1 MRKLIVLGSLNMDMS
16 IETDRIPMQG
26 ETMHGKDFLM
36 NTGGKGGNQAVAA
49 AKANTL
55 TYLIGKV
62 GSDVLG
68 EQVLKDLSQYGV
80 HTDYVHT
87 SKQESTG
94 LAMIIRCNHDNR
106 IVLHA
111 GANYDITI
119 DEVKD
124 SLHNIAKS
132 NDLFLTQLENPYSVV
147 KEALSYAKGLG
158 LTTILNPAPAQKLE
172 DEVYQ
177 TLDWIVV
184 NESECEVLS
193 GIYPDEE
200 HHIQALQWFLE
211 KGCNVIITLGE
222 HGSIACTKHEQY
234 RIPANKV
241 ETLDTTGAG
250 DTFIGA
256 FCKCLC
262 ENQDI
267 TDALQYASYAASLT
281 VSRYGAQ
288 CAIPTHEETYEY
300 MLKHTL

>member
-1 MRKLIVLGSLNMDMS
+1 MKKLIVLGSLNMDMS
-16 IETDRIPMQG
+16 IETDRIPLQG
-26 ETMHGKDFLM
+26 ETIHGKGFLM

-49 AKANTL
+49 AKANTF

-62 GSDVLG
+62 GDDALG
-68 EQVLKDLSQYGV
+68 EQVLKDLALYGV
-80 HTDYVHT
+80 HTDYVLT
-87 SKQESTG
+87 SEKESTG
-94 LAMIIRCNHDNR
+94 LAMIVRCNHDNR
-106 IVLHA
+106 IMLHA

-124 SLHNIAKS
+124 SLQSIAES
-132 NDLFLTQLENPYSVV
+132 SDLFLSQLENPYPIV
-147 KEALSYAKGLG
+147 KQALSYAKELG

-184 NESECEVLS
+184 NESECEILS
-193 GIYPDEE
+193 GIYPDET
-200 HHIQALQWFLE
+200 HYKQALQWFLE

-222 HGSIACTKHEQY
+222 HGCIACTKDKQY
-234 RIPANKV
+234 RMPANKV
-241 ETLDTTGAG
+241 EVLDTTGAG

-262 ENQDI
+262 DDCDI
-267 TDALQYASYAASLT
+267 TYALKYASCAASLT

-288 CAIPTHEETYEY
+288 CAIPTNEEINEF
-300 MLKHTL
+300 MLDIS